1 MTVEGLSPMTKVEVV
16 VRSTDADAVSR
27 QIVSAGATGYTSL
40 PGVTGL
46 GHHGAHDGR
55 ALFND
60 QDALTL
66 TITVVPD
73 DRAPALIAGLRELL
87 ERRPGVMFVS
97 TVSVSRPHYFQ

>member
-1 MTVEGLSPMTKVEVV
+1 MLVDDAGR
-16 VRSTDADAVSR
+16 VRAFEDGAWFDIELPRTDGS
-27 QIVSAGATGYTSL
+27 
-40 PGVTGL
+40 

-55 ALFND
+55 TLFND

-73 DRAPALIAGLRELL
+73 ERAPALIAGLRELL

-97 TVSVSRPHYFQ
+97 QVSVSRPHYFQ

>member
-16 VRSTDADAVSR
+16 VRSADADAVAR

-46 GHHGAHDGR
+46 GHHGAHIGR

-60 QDALTL
+60 QDALT
-66 TITVVPD
+66 TFSRGMARRGGWPTGQARSS
-73 DRAPALIAGLRELL
+73 RARRVIHPAAAR
-87 ERRPGVMFVS
+87 
-97 TVSVSRPHYFQ
+97 

>member
-27 QIVSAGATGYTSL
+27 QIVSYTSL